1 MWHVAGQNTGS
12 INLMKYAQ
20 RVALFRDRVGQ
31 IIRQHDLNY
40 SQFANSIGV
49 DRSTLSQ
56 LLSENNLR
64 LPRADTLASI
74 AEHYQLSVDWLLG
87 LTDEGSLDT
96 ELVARTPELERYKE
110 ANFDSRLI
118 RWYQESQHYKVRY
131 IPSSI
136 PDFMKLESVARAE
149 FKRYGVGELDQS
161 IRESNILLSQLREG
175 KSEMEVCQSLQEI
188 EIFARGQGTWSVISA
203 DDRRRQLAKMIE
215 FNEELYPRF
224 RWFLYDGREIY
235 NAPFTIFGP
244 LRAVV
249 FLGQQFLVLNSAE
262 HIQLFTQRFDEL
274 IRHTVVHPHDI
285 NTTLQKWL
293 DEII

>member
-1 MWHVAGQNTGS
+1 MN
-12 INLMKYAQ
+12 YAQ
-20 RVALFRDRVGQ
+20 RVKLFRDRVGQ
-31 IIRQHDLNY
+31 IISQHQLNY
-40 SQFANSIGV
+40 SQFAKSIGV

-56 LLSENNLR
+56 LLSENDLR

-74 AEHYQLSVDWLLG
+74 AEQYQLSVDWLLG

-110 ANFDSRLI
+110 ADFNSRLT
-118 RWYQESQHYKVRY
+118 RWYQESLHYKLRY

-136 PDFMKLESVARAE
+136 PDFMKIESVASAE
-149 FKRYGVGELDQS
+149 FLRFGVGEIDKS

-188 EIFARGQGTWSVISA
+188 EIFARGQGAWSDISTA
-203 DDRRRQLAKMIE
+203 ARQQQLKRMIE
-215 FNEELYPRF
+215 MNEELYPRF
-224 RWFLYDGREIY
+224 RWFLYDGRKIY
-235 NAPFTIFGP
+235 TAPFTIFGP

-249 FLGQQFLVLNSAE
+249 FLGQHFLVLNSAE

-274 IRHTVVHPHDI
+274 IRHTIVHPHDI
-285 NTTLQKWL
+285 GTRLKSLL
-293 DEII
+293 DEIT

>member
-1 MWHVAGQNTGS
+1 MNYT
-12 INLMKYAQ
+12 Q
-20 RVALFRDRVGQ
+20 RVNLFRDRVGQ
-31 IIRQHDLNY
+31 IISQHNLNY
-40 SQFANSIGV
+40 SQFAKSISV

-74 AEHYQLSVDWLLG
+74 AERYQISVDWLLG

-110 ANFDSRLI
+110 ANFESRLV
-118 RWYQESQHYKVRY
+118 RWYQESQHYKLRY

-136 PDFMKLESVARAE
+136 PDFMKIGAVANAE
-149 FKRYGVGELDQS
+149 YQRYGVGEIDQS
-161 IRESNILLSQLREG
+161 IRESNILLAQLREG
-175 KSEMEVCQSLQEI
+175 KSEMEVCQSMQEI
-188 EIFARGQGTWSVISA
+188 EIFARGQGAWSDISA
-203 DDRRRQLAKMIE
+203 AVRKQQLSKMIDM
-215 FNEELYPRF
+215 NEALYPRF
-224 RWFLYDGREIY
+224 RWFLYDSRKIY
-235 NAPFTIFGP
+235 TAPFTIFGP

-249 FLGQQFLVLNSAE
+249 FLGQHFLVLNSAE

-285 NTTLQKWL
+285 NTKLQTLKN
-293 DEII
+293 EIT